1 MPGSVE
7 ALHTEFFNALVAV
20 LPQLD
25 HLHYGLSDPDDRAI
39 WGAPRRL
46 AQGPA
51 SLFERLIRLGDVQS
65 LPPGAV
71 AVDVGCGLA
80 ASGVQLARRFG
91 LVVEGINLTEA
102 QVPLARARVAAAG
115 LSAQVRVHHAD
126 GRAMPLPDSCADLA
140 LLVECAFHVPDK
152 DRLMAEIARVLKP
165 GGRLL
170 VADQER
176 VGPPLEVMGMFF
188 FGAEGTLAR
197 AGEAAG
203 LSLTAQED
211 VSAEI
216 AAWMSDYARAGDYPA
231 RLGLAAWACVG
242 GRPGAAAAFLRGSRR
257 FDTLI
262 RAELAARGAQERFAE
277 SPIRRLREHT
287 AQELRDG
294 VSRYVL
300 QRYTRLG

>member
-7 ALHTEFFNALVAV
+7 ALHAEFFNALVAV

-25 HLHYGLSDPDDRAI
+25 HLHYGLSDPADRSI
-39 WGAPRRL
+39 FGAPRRL
-46 AQGPA
+46 ARGPA
-51 SLFERLIRLGDVQS
+51 ALFDRLMRLGDIEG
-65 LPPGAV
+65 LLRGAV

-80 ASGVQLARRFG
+80 ASGVQLARRYG
-91 LVVEGINLTEA
+91 LVVEGVNITEA

-115 LSAQVRVHHAD
+115 LSDQVRVHHAD
-126 GRAMPLPDSCADLA
+126 GRAMPLPDACADLVM
-140 LLVECAFHVPDK
+140 LVECAFHVPDK
-152 DRLMAEIARVLKP
+152 DRLMVEIARVLKP

-197 AGEAAG
+197 AGAEAG
-203 LSLTAQED
+203 LRLITQED

-216 AAWMSDYARAGDYPA
+216 AAWMLDYARAGDYPA
-231 RLGLAAWACVG
+231 RLGLAAWAALR
-242 GRPGAAAAFLRGSRR
+242 GRPGAAAAFWRGSQR
-257 FDTLI
+257 FEALI
-262 RAELAARGAQERFAE
+262 REELRARGGQDRLGE

-287 AQELRDG
+287 ARELRDG
-294 VSRYVL
+294 ESRYVL
-300 QRYTRLG
+300 QRYERVA

>member
-25 HLHYGLSDPDDRAI
+25 HLHYGLSDPGDRSI

-102 QVPLARARVAAAG
+102 QV
-115 LSAQVRVHHAD
+115 S
-126 GRAMPLPDSCADLA
+126 
-140 LLVECAFHVPDK
+140 
-152 DRLMAEIARVLKP
+152 
-165 GGRLL
+165 
-170 VADQER
+170 
-176 VGPPLEVMGMFF
+176 
-188 FGAEGTLAR
+188 
-197 AGEAAG
+197 
-203 LSLTAQED
+203 
-211 VSAEI
+211 
-216 AAWMSDYARAGDYPA
+216 
-231 RLGLAAWACVG
+231 
-242 GRPGAAAAFLRGSRR
+242 GSRR
-257 FDTLI
+257 
-262 RAELAARGAQERFAE
+262 Q
-277 SPIRRLREHT
+277 
-287 AQELRDG
+287 
-294 VSRYVL
+294 
-300 QRYTRLG
+300 